1 MCGTD
6 RFKVID
12 AQQARIFNTYK
23 NVKQKLQ
30 NADASILFNKLCT
43 EKSLTSQYV
52 HIRVNEKNVSSI
64 NTKLAAIKYRFNQEI
79 QFLYRKKQDG
89 NEQL

>member
-6 RFKVID
+6 RSKIID
-12 AQQARIFNTYK
+12 AQQMRIFNTYK

-30 NADASILFNKLCT
+30 NAEASILFNKLCT

-52 HIRVNEKNVSSI
+52 HITVNGNNVHSI
-64 NTKLAAIKYRFNQEI
+64 NTKLAAIKHRFNQETK
-79 QFLYRKKQDG
+79 FL
-89 NEQL
+89 